1 VGKSVQFKVKEV
13 FMSFY
18 FNTNNSIN
26 PIDTLVQMFKQSE
39 SSKLVKPVEMQK
51 NLIQTKNATLSDLK
65 TKLNSL
71 FSIVK
76 DLSLTGVKSNFQI
89 KTAEISNPEIF
100 SAVVESYAT
109 PANHTIFVQQLAKED
124 TVISSKFSKD
134 GNEILNSEGAGVKTI
149 RVTINGVSTDLN
161 VDVASG
167 DTNSTILNK
176 IASAVNSALSDV
188 IASVVNDT
196 PTTARL
202 VIKSKNTGSQYAIS
216 LSDVSGNLLANIGL
230 DLNVISNRIAST
242 DTSGGYL
249 YSDVNLLDAKL
260 TVDGINI
267 VRGSNKI
274 SDVISGI
281 TIELKKV
288 QNPGDTPVSLTI
300 KTDASKVREK
310 IESFINAYN
319 DLIKFINDKTKTTT
333 DGTRSVF
340 SGDYTLVKLK
350 SELRLKI
357 SNPVAGEIAFLSDL
371 GIKIN
376 TDGSLSIVDSA
387 KLDKLIST
395 DITKVESLF
404 NSSDGIAVRLKE
416 FINPFVQIGGV
427 VDQRINSGKEQ
438 IKRLDERI
446 KSLNN
451 LIDERAEDLRRQFAQ
466 LQSLY
471 NAFVRQQAM
480 VQQLTQ
486 ILVP

>member
-1 VGKSVQFKVKEV
+1 
-13 FMSFY
+13 MSFY
-18 FNTNNSIN
+18 FNTNNNIN
-26 PIDTLVQMFKQSE
+26 PIDTLIQMFKQSE
-39 SSKLVKPVEMQK
+39 SNKLVKPVETKK
-51 NLIQTKNATLSDLK
+51 NLIRTKNSTFSDLK
-65 TKLNSL
+65 AKLNSL
-71 FSIVK
+71 FSIVN
-76 DLSLTGVKSNFQI
+76 DLSLTGVNSKFQI

-100 SAVVESYAT
+100 SALVESYAI

-124 TVISSKFSKD
+124 TVISSRFLKN
-134 GNEILNSEGAGVKTI
+134 GNEILNAEGAGVKTI
-149 RVTINGVSTDLN
+149 RITINGVSTDLN
-161 VDVASG
+161 VNVSSG
-167 DTNSTILNK
+167 DTNSVVLNK
-176 IASAVNSALSDV
+176 IASAINSTLSDV
-188 IASVVNDT
+188 VANVVNDT
-196 PTTARL
+196 ETTSRL

-216 LSDVSGNLLANIGL
+216 LSDVTGSLLASIGL
-230 DLNVISNRIAST
+230 DSNVISNRISST
-242 DTSGGYL
+242 DTLGGYL
-249 YSDVNLLDAKL
+249 YSDVNSLDAKL

-267 VRGSNKI
+267 TRGSNKI
-274 SDVISGI
+274 SDVIAGV

-288 QNPGDTPVSLTI
+288 QSTGDTSVSLTI
-300 KTDASKVREK
+300 KTDASKIREK

-340 SGDYTLVKLK
+340 SGDYMLVKLK
-350 SELRLKI
+350 SDLRLKI
-357 SNPVAGEIAFLSDL
+357 SNPVTGEISFLSDL
-371 GIKIN
+371 GIKIKS
-376 TDGSLSIVDSA
+376 DGSLSIVDSA

-395 DITKVESLF
+395 DIAKVESLF

-427 VDQRINSGKEQ
+427 IDQRVNSGKEQ

>member
-1 VGKSVQFKVKEV
+1 
-13 FMSFY
+13 MSFY
-18 FNTNNSIN
+18 FNTNNNIN
-26 PIDTLVQMFKQSE
+26 PIDTLIQMFKQSE
-39 SSKLVKPVEMQK
+39 SNKLVKPVETKK
-51 NLIQTKNATLSDLK
+51 NLIRTKNSTFSDLK
-65 TKLNSL
+65 AKLNSL
-71 FSIVK
+71 FSIVN
-76 DLSLTGVKSNFQI
+76 DLSLTGVNSKFQI

-100 SAVVESYAT
+100 SALVESYAI

-124 TVISSKFSKD
+124 TVISSRFLKN
-134 GNEILNSEGAGVKTI
+134 GNEILNAEGAGVKTI
-149 RVTINGVSTDLN
+149 RITINGVSTDLN
-161 VDVASG
+161 VNVSSG
-167 DTNSTILNK
+167 DTNSVVLNK
-176 IASAVNSALSDV
+176 IASAINSTLSDV
-188 IASVVNDT
+188 VANVVNDT
-196 PTTARL
+196 ETTSRL

-216 LSDVSGNLLANIGL
+216 LSDVTGSLLASIGL
-230 DLNVISNRIAST
+230 DSNVISNRISST
-242 DTSGGYL
+242 DTLGGYL
-249 YSDVNLLDAKL
+249 YSDVNSLDAKL

-267 VRGSNKI
+267 TRGSNKI
-274 SDVISGI
+274 SDVIAGV

-288 QNPGDTPVSLTI
+288 QSPGDTSVSLTI
-300 KTDASKVREK
+300 KTDASKIREK

-340 SGDYTLVKLK
+340 SGDYMLVKLK
-350 SELRLKI
+350 SDLRLKI
-357 SNPVAGEIAFLSDL
+357 SNPVTGEISFLSDL
-371 GIKIN
+371 GIKIKS
-376 TDGSLSIVDSA
+376 DGSLSIVDSA

-395 DITKVESLF
+395 DIAKVESLF

-427 VDQRINSGKEQ
+427 IDQRVNSGKEQ